1 MIHHFLQQLEKNN
14 YKKRKSGR
22 TADLKS
28 STTNLFLNI
37 AIFLLFAVIVFMLYS
52 IYIKLSNSSS
62 GNYEEAA
69 YQKPSDIIQ
78 VEVLNGCGV
87 SGVGDRFTDFLRNNN
102 FDVVNIGNYIRF
114 DMDETIVI
122 ERIGNKANAY
132 KVAEA
137 LGVKKENVIQQLN
150 NDYFLDVSIVI
161 GRDYYTLKPLK

>member
-1 MIHHFLQQLEKNN
+1 V
-14 YKKRKSGR
+14 SGR
-22 TADLKS
+22 PADIKS

-37 AIFLLFAVIVFMLYS
+37 AVFLLFAVIVFMLYS
-52 IYIKLSNSSS
+52 IYIKLSNSSA
-62 GNYEEAA
+62 GKHDEADN
-69 YQKPSDIIQ
+69 QKSSDIIQ

-87 SGVGDRFTDFLRNNN
+87 SGVSNRFTDFLRTNN

-114 DMDETIVI
+114 DMDETILI
-122 ERIGNKANAY
+122 DRIGNKANAY

>member
-1 MIHHFLQQLEKNN
+1 LEKNN
-14 YKKRKSGR
+14 SKKKTPGR
-22 TADLKS
+22 PADIKS
-28 STTNLFLNI
+28 STSNLFLNI
-37 AIFLLFAVIVFMLYS
+37 AVFLLFAVIVFMLYS
-52 IYIKLSNSSS
+52 IYIKLSNSSA
-62 GNYEEAA
+62 GKDNEADT
-69 YQKPSDIIQ
+69 QKTSDIIQ

-87 SGVGDRFTDFLRNNN
+87 SGVSNRFTDFLRTNN

-114 DMDETIVI
+114 DMDETILI
-122 ERIGNKANAY
+122 DRIGNKANAY

>member
-1 MIHHFLQQLEKNN
+1 LPLEKNN
-14 YKKRKSGR
+14 SKKKISGKPG
-22 TADLKS
+22 DIKS

-37 AIFLLFAVIVFMLYS
+37 AVFLLFAVIVFMLYS
-52 IYIKLSNSSS
+52 IYIKLSNQST
-62 GNYEEAA
+62 GKFDEASN
-69 YQKPSDIIQ
+69 QKPSDIIQ

-87 SGVGDRFTDFLRNNN
+87 GGVGDRFTDFLRTNN

-122 ERIGNKANAY
+122 DRIGNKANAY

-150 NDYFLDVSIVI
+150 KDYFLDVSIVV
-161 GRDYYTLKPLK
+161 GRDYYNLKPLK